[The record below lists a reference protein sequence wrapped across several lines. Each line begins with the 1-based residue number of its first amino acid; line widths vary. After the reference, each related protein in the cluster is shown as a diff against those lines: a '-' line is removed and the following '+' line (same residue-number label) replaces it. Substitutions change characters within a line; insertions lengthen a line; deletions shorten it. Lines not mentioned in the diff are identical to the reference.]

1 LITTDFT
8 KRNYLLGEEFVQ
20 VMQIEVIMSNAEGAT
35 STNLATITIYN
46 CAGAVT

>member
-8 KRNYLLGEEFVQ
+8 LRNYLLGEEFVQ